1 MVSKQIHS
9 GTNWN
14 TSLRFLWFIIDLKHE
29 YIVIGKNPPEVQG
42 PFDDI
47 ENAKNALIGITNK
60 NGGSRMI
67 IEIINGSV
75 QDSYDG
81 VHFINGQEQTQSNGF
96 NQYWQDWHDITDMI
110 NIYRQK
116 ISGRCMI

>member
-1 MVSKQIHS
+1 M
-9 GTNWN
+9 
-14 TSLRFLWFIIDLKHE
+14 
-29 YIVIGKNPPEVQG
+29 
-42 PFDDI
+42 
-47 ENAKNALIGITNK
+47 ANK
-60 NGGSRMI
+60 NVGSRMI
-67 IEIINGSV
+67 IEIINGVV

-116 ISGRCMI
+116 ISGRCILYDLVFI